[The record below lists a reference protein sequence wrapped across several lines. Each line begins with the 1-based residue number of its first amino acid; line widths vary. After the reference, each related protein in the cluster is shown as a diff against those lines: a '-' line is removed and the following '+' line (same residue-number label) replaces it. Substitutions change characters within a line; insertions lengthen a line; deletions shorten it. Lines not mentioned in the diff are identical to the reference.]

1 VASRNQEQTHS
12 DATGLNCGDR
22 SWICNVPL
30 ICKTLFIILKRN
42 ENQNFAEEYEITHDA
57 IKAIIYLK
65 SI

>member
-1 VASRNQEQTHS
+1 
-12 DATGLNCGDR
+12 
-22 SWICNVPL
+22 VPL